1 MCSFSFVHCIVLLQ
15 FTASD
20 YHFNIFKL
28 FVKQKYA
35 YDDQHTTRCYAVWND
50 KHIEQTPSY
59 CFAYTKAGLGLPTSY
74 VEVLRSMSLHG
85 RWLSNLLMLMEMFI
99 ITVKINIR
107 KNEWGITNGQCRKT
121 HNIGYTRHNTK
132 TNKYIWKIYLCGE
145 KNQKILF
152 LFERIPNRQRST
164 TALRSFIYQFSTFSF
179 QETGHTTLT

>member
-107 KNEWGITNGQCRKT
+107 KNEWGITNGQCRIT
-121 HNIGYTRHNTK
+121 RNIGYTRHNTK

-145 KNQKILF
+145 KIKKYYFYLNEYLTDKDQQPFFAASYTNFLHFPFKKQGIL
-152 LFERIPNRQRST
+152 
-164 TALRSFIYQFSTFSF
+164 
-179 QETGHTTLT
+179 H